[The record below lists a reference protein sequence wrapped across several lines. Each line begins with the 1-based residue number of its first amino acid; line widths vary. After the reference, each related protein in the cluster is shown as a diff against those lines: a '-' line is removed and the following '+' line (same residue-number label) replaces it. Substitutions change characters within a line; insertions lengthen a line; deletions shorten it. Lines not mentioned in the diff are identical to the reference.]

1 MPIISGESGEF
12 LSSFEPEPPRVAER
26 VRGTLSRA
34 GRFAPLPGGP
44 RLSTR
49 IHIPLPDTAAS
60 RAGRSAGRSLS
71 WHGRGRGFKS
81 HPVHSSWLRMGPN
94 SHLSESRSRDGL
106 IGTTALAIVPRLP
119 GDLAGELRVSRSSSR
134 SGLTILKAP
143 KPVAAVSGG
152 ETWITKS
159 RL

>member
-1 MPIISGESGEF
+1 MDSALWESD
-12 LSSFEPEPPRVAER
+12 LKNSFHRAE
-26 VRGTLSRA
+26 SRILGHA
-34 GRFAPLPGGP
+34 GP
-44 RLSTR
+44 RTFLKPAHAGYLFNPASFR
-49 IHIPLPDTAAS
+49 AATW
-60 RAGRSAGRSLS
+60 AGRSAGRSLS

-81 HPVHSSWLRMGPN
+81 HPVHSSWLRIWTRTATC
-94 SHLSESRSRDGL
+94 ESRSRDGL

-119 GDLAGELRVSRSSSR
+119 GDLARELRVARSSSR